1 LCELLFAFA
10 LRHFSEN
17 THHPQG
23 LLNLFSNEQLNRAVQ
38 AMHNSPEKAWQ
49 LSDLADISAMS
60 RSKFAQAFKKASNWT
75 PMQYLTWWRMQL
87 AWHHLQ
93 TGLTVAVVAEKVGY
107 QSEAAFS
114 RAFSKQFAQSAGSVR
129 RDARD

>member
-1 LCELLFAFA
+1 
-10 LRHFSEN
+10 
-17 THHPQG
+17 
-23 LLNLFSNEQLNRAVQ
+23 
-38 AMHNSPEKAWQ
+38 
-49 LSDLADISAMS
+49 
-60 RSKFAQAFKKASNWT
+60 
-75 PMQYLTWWRMQL
+75 MQL